1 MNAYES
7 TMNFTRRAVWAQID
21 LDAAA
26 HNMRQIRKHVG
37 PNVKI
42 AAVVKANAYGH
53 GSVELARTFAEN
65 GADCFAVSSLDEAV
79 ELRRY
84 AHLDKEIFILGHT
97 DARRTEELL
106 TYDIEPAVFCL
117 KNARFFSEE
126 AQRFGK
132 VLRVHI
138 AIDTGMSRVGFPVNE
153 ASVADIKTLAA
164 LPNIEVRGIF
174 THFAVS
180 DCEDKTFTREQ
191 YGHFRWMCK
200 RMEEEGIDIALRHC
214 CNSAAVLELPEYYC
228 DMVRPGIIMYGCE
241 PSPEIDITP
250 YDLRP
255 VMSLRCCIAHV
266 KLIDAGATVS
276 YGRHYTA
283 PDRRKIATL
292 PVGYADG
299 YSRILSGKVD
309 VLYHG
314 HRVPQVGTICMDQCM
329 IDVSGEAN
337 VHAGDEVVLF
347 GQQGDSFISIEEI
360 ARVCGTINYEIMC
373 NLSRRVP
380 RVYMKNGKAVGREE
394 YLFDKPIS
402 E

>member
-1 MNAYES
+1 MMNAYES

-37 PNVKI
+37 PDVKI

-53 GSVELARTFAEN
+53 GSVELAKTFAEN

-84 AHLDKEIFILGHT
+84 AHIDNEIFILGHT

-106 TYDIEPAVFCL
+106 TYDIEPAVFNL
-117 KNARFFSEE
+117 KNAEFFSQE
-126 AQRFGK
+126 ARRLGK
-132 VLRVHI
+132 TLRVHI
-138 AIDTGMSRVGFPVNE
+138 AVDTGMSRVGFQVNE
-153 ASVADIKTLAA
+153 FSVSEIKTIAA
-164 LPNIEVRGIF
+164 LPNIEIRGMF

-180 DCEDKTFTREQ
+180 DMKDKTFTREQ

-200 RMEEEGIDIALRHC
+200 RMEEEGIHIALRHC
-214 CNSAAVLELPEYYC
+214 CNSAAVLELSEYYC

-241 PSPEIDITP
+241 PSPEIDIRP

-276 YGRHYTA
+276 YGRHYKA
-283 PDRRKIATL
+283 PSRRKIATL

-314 HRVPQVGTICMDQCM
+314 HRVPQVGAICMDQCM

-347 GQQGDSFISIEEI
+347 GRQGDSFIPIEEI
-360 ARVCGTINYEIMC
+360 AAVCGTINYEIMC
-373 NLSRRVP
+373 NISRRVP
-380 RVYMKNGKAVGREE
+380 RVYMKNGKVVGREE
-394 YLFDKPIS
+394 YLFDKP
-402 E
+402 